1 MVRRLVQ
8 YHKKKLFIEQRFLFQ
23 NIALLNFLVFLRQ
36 QPVPQKMQMTAELY
50 LRYHFVRGLVQN
62 RKKSFPFPL
71 LK

>member
-1 MVRRLVQ
+1 M
-8 YHKKKLFIEQRFLFQ
+8 EQRFL
-23 NIALLNFLVFLRQ
+23 LRQ
-36 QPVPQKMQMTAELY
+36 QPVPQKMQMTAKLY